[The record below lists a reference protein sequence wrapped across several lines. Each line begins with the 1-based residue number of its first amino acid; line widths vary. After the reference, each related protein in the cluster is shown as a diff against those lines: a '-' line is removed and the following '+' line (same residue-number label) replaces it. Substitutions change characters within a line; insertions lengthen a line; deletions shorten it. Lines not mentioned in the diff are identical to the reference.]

1 MPAAGQPAG
10 TPPRPPASAGT
21 TAARPAPAVQ
31 RPAAARSKPPAPEEH
46 SSSGQVLWQRVGGL
60 PLAGWLVLAI
70 ALLAALAAV
79 VVRSF
84 SG

>member
-1 MPAAGQPAG
+1 
-10 TPPRPPASAGT
+10 
-21 TAARPAPAVQ
+21 
-31 RPAAARSKPPAPEEH
+31 
-46 SSSGQVLWQRVGGL
+46 VLWQKVGGL

-79 VVRSF
+79 VVRSV